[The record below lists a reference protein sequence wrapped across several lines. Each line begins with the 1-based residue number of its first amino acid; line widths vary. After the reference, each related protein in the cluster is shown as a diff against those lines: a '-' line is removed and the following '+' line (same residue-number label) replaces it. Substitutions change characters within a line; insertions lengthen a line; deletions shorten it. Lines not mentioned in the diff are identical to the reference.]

1 MTYCNIANDITENAD
16 EQEQLVAS
24 ELLSTLIKGREVF
37 INGDYYDLDEITCM
51 LINTEI
57 RLAAEE
63 SLTDN
68 KHAINELYIKQ
79 INEMLEY

>member
-1 MTYCNIANDITENAD
+1 MN
-16 EQEQLVAS
+16 
-24 ELLSTLIKGREVF
+24 
-37 INGDYYDLDEITCM
+37 EITCM

-68 KHAINELYIKQ
+68 RHAINELYIKQ